1 MDAFGVKYVKEE
13 DKKHL
18 LDSLNQ
24 HYRVTV
30 DDKETQYLGITL
42 EWYYKNWRVHLSMP
56 GYVPKALKRFFHE
69 PPPKIQYQP
78 YPCAPPNYRAKVQ
91 YTKAINKP
99 SPLSKGDKT
108 FSMQVTG
115 TIIFYARA
123 IGITMLPTLIYIASK
138 QNSPTENTI
147 KRFKNP
153 SIMPHPKMSQS
164 SRSTLVVCY

>member
-1 MDAFGVKYVKEE
+1 MRSTYSTASINIIKSPLMTKGRYIWS
-13 DKKHL
+13 
-18 LDSLNQ
+18 SLWNGTTKIEMF
-24 HYRVTV
+24 R
-30 DDKETQYLGITL
+30 I
-42 EWYYKNWRVHLSMP
+42 SMP
-56 GYVPKALKRFFHE
+56 GYVPKALKLFFHE